1 MTIHFTDNEM
11 ELLRILIDADG
22 YQSIN
27 TIVRKMGFSKR
38 SVYSFISSI
47 SNKCL
52 AQKIEPPR
60 NVYRQGYFLPDST
73 KKQLKILN
81 PSDED
86 RVPHIGK
93 LSSQERQIFDLL
105 LLFLGDQVTTPM
117 LMAWEDVSKNTV
129 LNDLS
134 QLKAKLTRYNIV
146 IAADQNGHQLLG
158 SELSIRNYM
167 QVKLREHHHLLSAF
181 LNKAK
186 TIPALA
192 ELVSLSLMLND
203 WIQTV
208 EVTTNQTYSDDMVLF
223 LESYYSLVLHRMM
236 NNRILKF
243 KTFLPNDSE
252 RHEMEK
258 SNEYNLTYSFIIQF
272 GSELVEHT
280 DECYYLE
287 SLLLEGQ
294 LNTQGHNNVKKD
306 IVNVSNLVVENFKQ
320 ISGVTFK
327 DEKQLSRELYIHLLS
342 TYYRVKYHHQYVDG
356 MVTKIRDDYPDIY
369 TYTKISI
376 YPFEK
381 LSRQKLTENEIALIA
396 IYFGAQVV
404 RESQDS
410 KSALI
415 VCSSGIG
422 TSRFLMA
429 QLNKAFPDLKL
440 SGPISKK
447 QYQSMKMIE
456 DNIVISTIPLGKLNR
471 DVIKVDP
478 ILDENGLNY
487 LQKQLSIHN
496 IVNSKEQ
503 SNQIHSLLDVI
514 ADNADIKNISGL
526 IVGLKEVLTF
536 SIDPKSK
543 FERGYQP
550 MLSEL
555 VKPNTIT
562 FADSENLSWEAA
574 IKLAAKPLLENQD
587 IKDSYVTAMI
597 DSVNEN
603 GPYINI
609 GSKVALAHARPE
621 TGVNHLSMSV
631 LKLKQPIDL
640 VDSKHKVQLI
650 FVLAAVDATA
660 HLKALSELAS
670 LLGNKATLQ
679 QLFVA
684 ENSQEFMNVILR
696 SEKHETSSSM

>member
-11 ELLRILIDADG
+11 KLLKILIEADG

-27 TIVRKMGFSKR
+27 AIVRKMGFSKR
-38 SVYSFISSI
+38 SVYSFISNI

-52 AQKIEPPR
+52 EQHIEPPR
-60 NVYRQGYFLPDST
+60 NVYRQGYFLPDGT
-73 KKQLKILN
+73 KRQLEGLKLLGEN
-81 PSDED
+81 TAF
-86 RVPHIGK
+86 HIGK
-93 LSSQERQIFDLL
+93 LSSQERQVFDLL

-117 LMAWEDVSKNTV
+117 LVEWENVSKNTI

-134 QLKAKLTRYNIV
+134 QLKTDLKPYKIKVVANQT
-146 IAADQNGHQLLG
+146 GHQLIG
-158 SELSIRNYM
+158 SELLIRNYM
-167 QVKLREHHHLLSAF
+167 QVKLREHHHLLSVF

-186 TIPALA
+186 TIPALS
-192 ELVSLSLMLND
+192 ELISLSLMLND

-208 EVTTNQTYSDDMVLF
+208 EKGTNKTYSDDMVLF

-243 KTFLPNDSE
+243 KTFLMNDVD
-252 RHEMEK
+252 RNEMEK
-258 SNEYNLTYSFIIQF
+258 SNEYNLAYSFIIQF
-272 GSELVEHT
+272 GSELVEYT

-294 LNTQGHNNVKKD
+294 LNTQGRNDVKKD
-306 IVNVSNLVVENFKQ
+306 IVKVSNAIVENFKQ
-320 ISGVTFK
+320 ISGVAFK

-356 MVTKIRDDYPDIY
+356 MVAKIRDDYPDVY

-381 LSRQKLTENEIALIA
+381 LSEGKLTENEIALIA

-404 RESQDS
+404 RESQES

-422 TSRFLMA
+422 ASRFLMA

-447 QYQSMKMIE
+447 QYQSMEKIK
-456 DNIVISTIPLGKLNR
+456 DSIVISTIPLGKLNR

-496 IVNSKEQ
+496 VVNSKGQ
-503 SNQIHSLLDVI
+503 LNQIHSLLDVI

-536 SIDPKSK
+536 SIDPKPK

-562 FADSENLSWEAA
+562 FADSKNLSWETA
-574 IKLAAKPLLENQD
+574 IKLAAKPLLENKD

-597 DSVNEN
+597 ESVKDN

-631 LKLKQPIDL
+631 LKLNNSIDL
-640 VDSKHKVQLI
+640 VDSKHKIQLI

-670 LLGNKATLQ
+670 LLSNKVTLQ
-679 QLFVA
+679 QLFET
-684 ENSQEFMNVILR
+684 ENGQEFMDVILR
-696 SEKHETSSSM
+696 SEKHEISSGM